1 MGDNIKYSDDNL
13 QIQTYGRRIFNS
25 QTVGEYFLEFLLV
38 FLGIEKDQ
46 DGLLNY
52 DRTSKDTSGEYK
64 YYVDPHIGLKRF
76 ILYEKTKMESR
87 FDVDEDAYKK
97 INEILKARIDSS
109 DMSEDDILSI
119 VRSLFN
125 GFTMVTGER
134 GWFAQSLMPICK
146 ETIFCEA
153 IGSKSSDPKENRTN
167 LEMINEG
174 EFNILTEK
182 KFNFKQHLFL
192 ARGGEVYFMHL
203 MQGLNEIAK
212 EQGKEKADEYM
223 KELNI
228 LILNLIESYPE
239 LSNLAEWIEL
249 SWINYIK
256 DNMSEYRNDNIDKLK
271 KSLKEKY
278 ECKWIPDEYSRR
290 SKYAIL
296 ELINILK
303 ANINQIDK
311 MNLISKG
318 IVFQILRMM
327 SELAFIQ
334 ARSDSGSNR
343 SWIIHFNSNSDADP
357 KIKRLAI
364 ENYKN
369 IEEDHVIAVSQK
381 LKYINPQGK
390 QAKKSDVAKLKDAA
404 LDSYKLLRKLGKDIG
419 IIIPIKGDNMRLTLS
434 DEIIRFLVL
443 AIVPPTKKITL
454 DTFLNKLYEQFGLI
468 IGPKQLIMNQKERG
482 LRVSEASYLNNN
494 LEQFQSLLKMNGFLK
509 ELSDAISIVINPYE
523 GIEEE

>member
-1 MGDNIKYSDDNL
+1 MRENLKKSDDNL
-13 QIQTYGRRIFNS
+13 QIQTYGKRIFNS

-38 FLGIEKDQ
+38 FLGVEKEKD
-46 DGLLNY
+46 GSLCY
-52 DRTSKDTSGEYK
+52 DNTSNNKVAGYR
-64 YYVDPHIGLKRF
+64 YLMDPHIGLKRF

-87 FDVDEDAYKK
+87 FDVDTEAYNK
-97 INEILKARIDSS
+97 INQILKKKIDSS
-109 DMSEDDILSI
+109 DISEDDILSI
-119 VRSLFN
+119 VRNLFN
-125 GFTMVTGER
+125 GFTMVTGDR

-153 IGSKSSDPKENRTN
+153 IGSKSSKPNENRTN
-167 LEMINEG
+167 LVMINDSG
-174 EFNILTEK
+174 FNLETET

-212 EQGKEKADEYM
+212 EQGKEKAYEYLQ
-223 KELNI
+223 ELNF
-228 LILNLIESYPE
+228 LIFTLINSYPE
-239 LSNLAEWIEL
+239 FSNLAKWIEN
-249 SWINYIK
+249 SWTNYIK
-256 DNMSEYRNDNIDKLK
+256 DNSIYRNDSFEDLK
-271 KSLKEKY
+271 KELSTDGK
-278 ECKWIPDEYSRR
+278 CQWIPNEYNRR
-290 SKYAIL
+290 SKYAVL

-303 ANINQIDK
+303 ADINPIDK

-334 ARSDSGSNR
+334 ARAESGNNR
-343 SWIIHFNSNSDADP
+343 SWIIHFNSNSDADS
-357 KIKRLAI
+357 KIKRVAI

-369 IEEDHVIAVSQK
+369 IEEDHIIAVSQK
-381 LKYINPQGK
+381 LQYINPQGN
-390 QAKKSDVAKLKDAA
+390 QAKKSDIAKLKEAS

-443 AIVPPTKKITL
+443 AIVPTTKKITL

-482 LRVSEASYLNNN
+482 IIVSESSYLNNN

-523 GIEEE
+523 SIREE

>member
-1 MGDNIKYSDDNL
+1 MGANLKKSDDNL
-13 QIQTYGRRIFNS
+13 QIQTYGKRIFNS

-38 FLGIEKDQ
+38 FLGVQKEKD
-46 DGLLNY
+46 GSLCYNK
-52 DRTSKDTSGEYK
+52 TSKSKIDGYRYSM
-64 YYVDPHIGLKRF
+64 DPHIGLKRF

-87 FDVDEDAYKK
+87 FDVDTEAYNK
-97 INEILKARIDSS
+97 ITDILKTRIDSS
-109 DMSEDDILSI
+109 DIPEDDILNI
-119 VRSLFN
+119 IRSLFN

-134 GWFAQSLMPICK
+134 GWFAQSLIPICK

-153 IGSKSSDPKENRTN
+153 IGSKSSKPNENRAT
-167 LEMINEG
+167 LEMINENG
-174 EFNILTEK
+174 FNLDTET

-203 MQGLNEIAK
+203 MQGLNEITN
-212 EQGKEKADEYM
+212 EQSKEKADEYL
-223 KELNI
+223 KELNY
-228 LILNLIESYPE
+228 LINTLINSYPE
-239 LSNLAEWIEL
+239 FSNLSKWIEN
-249 SWINYIK
+249 SWLNYIK
-256 DNMSEYRNDNIDKLK
+256 EHTNQDIETI
-271 KSLKEKY
+271 KEKLTIKDNK
-278 ECKWIPDEYSRR
+278 CQWIPNEYSRR
-290 SKYAIL
+290 SRYAVL

-303 ANINQIDK
+303 ADINEIDK

-334 ARSDSGSNR
+334 ARSESGRNR
-343 SWIIHFNSNSDADP
+343 SWIIHFNSNSDADF
-357 KIKRLAI
+357 KIKRAAI

-369 IEEDHVIAVSQK
+369 IEEDHIIAISEK
-381 LKYINPQGK
+381 LKYIKTEENEN
-390 QAKKSDVAKLKDAA
+390 KKSDIAKLKEAS

-443 AIVPPTKKITL
+443 SIVPPTKKITL
-454 DTFLNKLYEQFGLI
+454 DTFLDKLYDQFGLI
-468 IGPKQLIMNQKERG
+468 IGPKQLIINQKERG
-482 LRVSEASYLNNN
+482 ISVSEASYLNSN

-523 GIEEE
+523 GIRGE